1 MKRSQGFTVWLTGLP
16 GAGKSTL
23 AKLLDDHLRQLGLPV
38 ALLDGDDVRKRLS
51 KGLGFTREDRE
62 ENIRRIAY
70 VAKLISGVGGVTIVA
85 AIAPYAQSRKEARGE
100 IENFIEVFVK
110 CPLQICVERDPK
122 GLYAKAQRG
131 EISHFTGISD
141 PYEEPKNPEII
152 IETDTEQPEESLM
165 KILSQLETL
174 QLLKQFTPA

>member
-38 ALLDGDDVRKRLS
+38 ALLDGDDVRKSLS

-70 VAKLISGVGGVTIVA
+70 VAKLISGVGGVAIVA

-100 IENFIEVFVK
+100 IENYIEVFVK
-110 CPLQICVERDPK
+110 CPLQICMERDPK

-152 IETDTEQPEESLM
+152 IETDTEQPEESFM
-165 KILSQLETL
+165 KILRQLETL

>member
-85 AIAPYAQSRKEARGE
+85 AIASYAQSREEARGE
-100 IENFIEVFVK
+100 IENFIEVSVK

-165 KILSQLETL
+165 KILNQLETL